1 MVSHTTFECVD
12 KEPIPIVNG
21 KEVPPFGLW
30 LRASGFH
37 RGYHY
42 ETQKGV
48 LGSPTLIN
56 GSSRSGKAL
65 EKAVPESTSEG
76 ESSQSIIVL
85 VKDPSEFQKQ
95 NAMDGQVGSLKLDI
109 VMSQAQGSISEGIVT
124 QSRIWWDTKWER
136 SMAEG
141 TEPFDK
147 NESGVQ
153 AVAQQ
158 SIINCND
165 PVSFVGPSLET
176 GISLCGRPIDLC
188 ESGHKSKIAVDSST
202 RVGKRKSGRGLKLGI
217 TGEKFKVSGGKRKF
231 ELMGKGDSF
240 RGKKLRKTGIIGGVH
255 LVSAQHSLVSSSL
268 DVTKPMVSPVE
279 VVSDSLAGRFL
290 SVRRSQ

>member
-56 GSSRSGKAL
+56 GSSRTGKAL

-141 TEPFDK
+141 T
-147 NESGVQ
+147 
-153 AVAQQ
+153 
-158 SIINCND
+158 
-165 PVSFVGPSLET
+165 
-176 GISLCGRPIDLC
+176 
-188 ESGHKSKIAVDSST
+188 
-202 RVGKRKSGRGLKLGI
+202 
-217 TGEKFKVSGGKRKF
+217 GEKFKVSGGKRKF